1 MDRRTHAK
9 HIILILLGSL
19 ILSFGIYNLNYQN
32 NITEGGVLGLLLL
45 LKNLFNIEPSI
56 ANLIID
62 IALLIIA
69 YKFFGKQFLI
79 YSIIATFSFS
89 TFYAVFESIGPLIP
103 VLHSKFIVTILSGLF
118 VGVGVGII
126 VRNGAAAGGD
136 DALAMVISKITSLT
150 IGNSKFIV
158 TILSGLF
165 VGVGVGIIVR
175 NGAAAGGDDA
185 LAMVISKITSLTIG
199 NVYLIGDV
207 AILILSLTYLSAY
220 DIFWSLIAVNISGRT
235 IDFIYNFNKNE
246 LINI

>member
-1 MDRRTHAK
+1 MYIILINQKEKEGIFVEKRTHAK

-45 LKNLFNIEPSI
+45 LKNLFNIEPSV

-62 IALLIIA
+62 IVLFIIA

-79 YSIIATFSFS
+79 HSIIATFSFS
-89 TFYAVFESIGPLIP
+89 IFYEVFEYIGPL
-103 VLHSKFIVTILSGLF
+103 IVTILSGLF

-136 DALAMVISKITSLT
+136 DALAIIISKITSL
-150 IGNSKFIV
+150 N
-158 TILSGLF
+158 
-165 VGVGVGIIVR
+165 
-175 NGAAAGGDDA
+175 
-185 LAMVISKITSLTIG
+185 IG
-199 NVYLIGDV
+199 NVYMIGDV
-207 AILILSLTYLSAY
+207 AVLMLSLTYLSAY

-235 IDFIYNFNKNE
+235 IDFIYNFNKSK
-246 LINI
+246 LAKI

>member
-1 MDRRTHAK
+1 M
-9 HIILILLGSL
+9 
-19 ILSFGIYNLNYQN
+19 
-32 NITEGGVLGLLLL
+32 
-45 LKNLFNIEPSI
+45 
-56 ANLIID
+56 
-62 IALLIIA
+62 LIIA

-103 VLHSKFIVTILSGLF
+103 VLH
-118 VGVGVGII
+118 
-126 VRNGAAAGGD
+126 
-136 DALAMVISKITSLT
+136 
-150 IGNSKFIV
+150 SKFIV